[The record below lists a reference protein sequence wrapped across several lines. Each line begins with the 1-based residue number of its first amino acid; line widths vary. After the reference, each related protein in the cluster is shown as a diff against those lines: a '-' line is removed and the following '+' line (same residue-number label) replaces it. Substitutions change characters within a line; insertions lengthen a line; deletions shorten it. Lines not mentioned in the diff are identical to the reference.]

1 MNYEEME
8 GAHSVRIRHSPEINE
23 LATALSSAQA
33 EMQGAKKDSMNP
45 HFKNMYAD
53 LESVWDACRM
63 PLSKYGLAVL
73 QPVLA
78 HKSGQWFASDLEMTS
93 QQNTPQGIGSTI
105 TYGRRY
111 GLSAMVGI
119 APEDDDGQQG
129 SQRDLNQERAAVLDR
144 KLEGG
149 DRCLDEAR
157 ASGVVVQKMKP
168 GEVKR
173 MRPVAKD
180 AAVPP
185 EVEKMLS
192 RMTDKFSALA
202 VFAELKNRYA
212 QRFGETEGHAKYY
225 TKLGHFEAK
234 KSSDFKGL
242 GTAQKCAVEMQTE
255 LMESESLTGALQAS
269 LDMLKKPSTAYQD

>member
-1 MNYEEME
+1 
-8 GAHSVRIRHSPEINE
+8 
-23 LATALSSAQA
+23 
-33 EMQGAKKDSMNP
+33 MNP

-63 PLSKYGLAVL
+63 PLSKHGLAVL
-73 QPVLA
+73 QPVSAAGAKVTVTTVLA

-149 DRCLDEAR
+149 DRRLDEAR

-269 LDMLKKPSTAYQD
+269 LDMIPCDCGVRVRARPAIFRCKPMIAA